1 MRRRRRGEVGQGRV
15 LEQPVCH
22 VDAQPGGAAVEPEPD
37 DLLEIAVDRR
47 VAPVPVGL
55 ALVEQVQVPL
65 AGPAVRFGD
74 PRPRRAVEDRL
85 PVVGRLVAARAAPV
99 PEDEHLA
106 LGAAGRGGQRRAE
119 GGMLG
124 RAVVRHEVHDHP
136 DAVLS
141 RRGDQLVEAGQRPEA
156 PVHVAVIADVV
167 AAVRQRGRVE
177 RRHPDGVHPELRQI
191 RQARA
196 HAGEIPDAVA
206 VRIREASRV
215 HLVDNRLLPP
225 RMIGAHGG
233 HRLLVADLPSAGRL
247 PLCR

>member
-1 MRRRRRGEVGQGRV
+1 MRRGRRGEVGQGRV
-15 LEQPVCH
+15 LEQPVRD

-47 VAPVPVGL
+47 VAPVPVRL

-65 AGPAVRFGD
+65 AGRPSGSVTRVHAAPWKTDCQLLGGSSPVA
-74 PRPRRAVEDRL
+74 PRPSRKMNLSRSGL
-85 PVVGRLVAARAAPV
+85 P
-99 PEDEHLA
+99 
-106 LGAAGRGGQRRAE
+106 GRGGQRRTE

-141 RRGDQLVEAGQRPEA
+141 RRGDQFVEAGQRPEA
-156 PVHVAVIADVV
+156 RVHAAVIADVV

-177 RRHPDGVHPELRQI
+177 RCHPDGVHAELRQI

-196 HAGEIPDAVA
+196 HADQIPDAVT

-233 HRLLVADLPSAGRL
+233 HRLLVADLPSADRL